1 VEEAVAMRVRRGRRA
16 LVGGLIGLWITVFVL
31 GFVSQATE
39 LFGAHS
45 SVLALL
51 LLALAAVGFVLIGAV
66 GMWLVVRGLDGRSD
80 SRGDA

>member
-1 VEEAVAMRVRRGRRA
+1 
-16 LVGGLIGLWITVFVL
+16 VL

-80 SRGDA
+80 SGGDA